1 MKKDGSCEEVCLS
14 VAAEITKRSQQT
26 ELLHEDL
33 VFMNDGGLLRMT
45 PRFVW
50 ERVSPR
56 KQSDRFHPV
65 PPSPT
70 SSLTVSQL

>member
-1 MKKDGSCEEVCLS
+1 MKKNGSYEEVYLS

-45 PRFVW
+45 PRFIW
-50 ERVSPR
+50 E
-56 KQSDRFHPV
+56 
-65 PPSPT
+65 
-70 SSLTVSQL
+70 